1 MTLSCC
7 WLQAKVTTSTHLGE
21 EYDSLMAP
29 VLATKGNAVSC
40 EDMRNCFY
48 GAYIDSSKGPEDR
61 QYSPVTDV
69 PALISTMEGYL
80 VDHNG
85 VIIASFHVQ
94 TDKAYSVPVAQTC
107 IHNWLL
113 ANST

>member
-1 MTLSCC
+1 
-7 WLQAKVTTSTHLGE
+7 
-21 EYDSLMAP
+21 MAP
-29 VLATKGNAVSC
+29 VLGTKGNVVSC

-48 GAYIDSSKGPEDR
+48 GAYLDSSKGPDDR

-85 VIIASFHVQ
+85 MNTDPAACTASVAYIHVH
-94 TDKAYSVPVAQTC
+94 AYVFQKT
-107 IHNWLL
+107 ILYL
-113 ANST
+113 RQFI

>member
-1 MTLSCC
+1 M
-7 WLQAKVTTSTHLGE
+7 
-21 EYDSLMAP
+21 MAP

-40 EDMRNCFY
+40 EDMRNCFFGSY
-48 GAYIDSSKGPEDR
+48 LDSSKGPEDR

-85 VIIASFHVQ
+85 VIL
-94 TDKAYSVPVAQTC
+94 VAPC
-107 IHNWLL
+107 LA
-113 ANST
+113 ANSLLCHECAQINGKVSMGRCIYTA